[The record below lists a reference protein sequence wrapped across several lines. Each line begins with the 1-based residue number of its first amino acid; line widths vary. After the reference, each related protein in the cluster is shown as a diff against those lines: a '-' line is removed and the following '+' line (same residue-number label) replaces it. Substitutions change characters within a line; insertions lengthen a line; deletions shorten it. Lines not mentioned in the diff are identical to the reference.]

1 MIHALFSFLAK
12 LGLFAFSIFLGMG
25 SYLFVKAKNATEA
38 TDFAAIAAESGTPMV
53 YREIALEAKPALL
66 TRTQSPVDVG
76 GDAFGV
82 LYVLQK
88 NGEVVRVAHG
98 GTSMS
103 VSTRFASLSTES
115 TDAEI
120 GFSAIAF
127 HPEFL
132 IKELPGYGKFYV
144 VVAEHAGTANPDFIP
159 EFGNREEHHQDVIYE
174 FTCTH
179 PLAGNFKGQRR
190 EVIRFSQPGAEN
202 NVRSLTFDHLGNLFL
217 AVGDGAAD
225 TVGRHSSSKNASSM
239 TSAYGKVLR
248 IDPLGDN
255 SINGKYGI
263 PPSNPFQLVTDAL
276 PELWAFGLRAPHS
289 LSFDPYRSSLCIGE
303 SSEDGI
309 EKVNL
314 SEFGG
319 EHFGWDLNAGSFLFS
334 MGMRSQLES
343 IVKLPAFALSRSG
356 GMTGAS
362 AGNLVYR
369 GENFPSLAGMLI
381 FASHDG
387 RIMVA
392 DPANPNSSSTRI
404 LNLGDFSKK
413 TFTAMRTAPNGEL
426 VVLCE
431 DGSVYEMQ
439 KCDSIGAERNP
450 ERKLFCMR

>member
-1 MIHALFSFLAK
+1 MIHALLSILTK
-12 LGLFAFSIFLGMG
+12 LSLFAFSIFLGMG
-25 SYLFVKAKNATEA
+25 SYLFVKAKNTVEA
-38 TDFAAIAAESGTPMV
+38 TKLAALTAESGNSMV
-53 YREIALEAKPALL
+53 YREIAIEAKPALL

-76 GDAFGV
+76 GDALGV

-98 GTSMS
+98 ATSMS
-103 VSTRFASLSTES
+103 VSTRFASLSTEA

-132 IKELPGYGKFYV
+132 IQELPGYGKFYV
-144 VVAEHAGTANPDFIP
+144 VAAEHAGAANPDFIP
-159 EFGNREEHHQDVIYE
+159 EFGNRTEHHQDVVYE
-174 FTCTH
+174 FTCNH

-190 EVIRFSQPGAEN
+190 EVLRFSQPGAEN

-225 TVGRHSSSKNASSM
+225 VVGRHSSSKNASSM

-263 PPSNPFQLVTDAL
+263 PSSNPFQLVTEAL

-303 SSEDGI
+303 TSADGI

-319 EHFGWDLNAGSFLFS
+319 EHFGWDLDTGSFLFN
-334 MGMRSQLES
+334 MGMRSQLED
-343 IVKLPAFALSRSG
+343 IVKSPAFALSRTS
-356 GMTGAS
+356 GMTGAN
-362 AGNLVYR
+362 AGNVVYR
-369 GENFPSLAGMLI
+369 GENFPSLAGMLV

-387 RIMVA
+387 RIMVS
-392 DPANPNSSSTRI
+392 DPGAPKSRSTRI
-404 LNLGDFSKK
+404 LSLGDFSRN

-431 DGSVYEMQ
+431 DGSVYEMR
-439 KCDSIGAERNP
+439 KCDSIGAERNR